1 MRCGGFEDDST
12 KPSPC
17 FIVHRVS
24 DARPGPRC
32 AAFSVQ
38 LQTISIGDRTSGR
51 LRRSSRRCSPSSK
64 TMWSNNLRFL
74 LARHPSNEALT
85 FQARGVAELVSPP
98 ASPVDCNLAGVESG
112 RVCMTSFLERP
123 RRARPGSLASR
134 HRAPTSASKTRSRS
148 AKVEI
153 RRYERST
160 REWPRTPIGS
170 EASSDAGSF
179 RSRAPVAA
187 IWLGVSR

>member
-1 MRCGGFEDDST
+1 
-12 KPSPC
+12 
-17 FIVHRVS
+17 VHRVS

-32 AAFSVQ
+32 AAFSVRWP
-38 LQTISIGDRTSGR
+38 TISVGVRTSGR

-85 FQARGVAELVSPP
+85 FLARGVAGLVSPL
-98 ASPVDCNLAGVESG
+98 ASPVDCNLAGVEGG

-123 RRARPGSLASR
+123 GRARPDSLASR
-134 HRAPTSASKTRSRS
+134 HQEPPTASKTRSRS
-148 AKVEI
+148 APVEI
-153 RRYERST
+153 RWNERST
-160 REWPRTPIGS
+160 REWARSPVGS
-170 EASSDAGSF
+170 EASSDVGSS

-187 IWLGVSR
+187 LWLGVSR